1 VGDLWSN
8 GRVTTQV
15 EELPDN
21 KVRLTVDVPGA
32 DVHHAVEH
40 AASDLAASVK
50 IPGFR
55 RGKVPMPVL
64 VSRIGKERLYAEAIE
79 SHISGWFWNAAARTR
94 IRPVDQPELDYDLPA
109 SEDADWRFTATVSV
123 LPKPEVADWTTLEV
137 PYAEPEVPEDLVEHE
152 LNVLR
157 STVAEL
163 TPVNGRP
170 AQPGDTVVVDLVAGE
185 GGQRD
190 YVVELGSGRLVP
202 ELEERLIGMSAGE
215 TNDIALEGQGEEE
228 PVRIE
233 AVMKEIKEKV
243 LPPLDD
249 ELARAASEFDTL
261 AELRADVEDRLR
273 AQVEAEADEAF
284 RRATLE
290 GLAEASKVQVSG
302 PLVEARTRTL
312 LRELDGVMQ
321 RSGASLETYL
331 QVSGESAE
339 NLVANL
345 REQAAAS
352 VAGELVLEAVADKL
366 GIQVSDE
373 EVEEAFRERFDEP
386 DKVIEQARA
395 AGAYETERETLRL
408 ARALDRVVA
417 EVKPIPPE
425 QAEARERIWTPE
437 KEKPQEE
444 TKLWTPGSKE
454 PA

>member
-1 VGDLWSN
+1 
-8 GRVTTQV
+8 VTTQV

-352 VAGELVLEAVADKL
+352 VAGELLLEAVADKL

-373 EVEEAFRERFDEP
+373 EVEEAFRERFEEP